1 MKKLKL
7 FFIFILILISLSLS
21 FSFAQSDL
29 DKIKED
35 YFKNHRYDEFV
46 SYLKNLEKKEPIRKI
61 EISYYIALS
70 RYQQLKYLE
79 ETQNWDLYFK
89 YGNDYKEELVK
100 EAKKTIDLTSYKDK
114 IHLYALSL
122 LWRFYKDQQ
131 SPQEIETKKSLIEAC
146 SLYSKETDELTPIK
160 EIADIF
166 ISYEDK
172 LGAEKLYKLYTE
184 RLIVIEKDLTKLRL
198 FASNALKENNLDLA
212 IQIYDAYIE
221 RIIKEYPKEKLLN
234 ELISI
239 AKSFS
244 FKTSGKYNLEYAE
257 KVFNKI
263 ESLYG
268 NDIFDEETLYL
279 RAYNLE
285 KSLNYKEAL
294 KQYLI
299 FLERFPESKSIQE
312 ITFKTAVISAYSLAD
327 LEKAFD
333 YFKRLIKKEEITPY
347 LISSLYQLGLISQWQ
362 NNYEEAKNYYNTLLE
377 KAGND
382 FEELKNLA
390 KIRLS
395 EIENKSPIE
404 YNLKTFLDLSFSK
417 ETFFQRGTLS
427 LSSSDFKTSK
437 GKSIEVSA
445 SVVVPESG
453 CYSIDLNYLWSGE
466 LGISSSSLNQNV
478 FSTSYKSSGTKL
490 INLIVLT
497 PTGILDKSYLM
508 IDVE

>member
-7 FFIFILILISLSLS
+7 FFIFILILISL
-21 FSFAQSDL
+21 SFAQSDL

-46 SYLKNLEKKEPIRKI
+46 SYLKNLEKKEPSRKI

-89 YGNDYKEELVK
+89 YGNDYREQLLREL
-100 EAKKTIDLTSYKDK
+100 KKVIDLTSYKDK
-114 IHLYALSL
+114 INLYALSL

-131 SPQEIETKKSLIEAC
+131 SPQEIETKKSLMEAC
-146 SLYSKETDELTPIK
+146 SLYLKETDELKPIK
-160 EIADIF
+160 EIADVF
-166 ISYEDK
+166 KSYENK
-172 LGAEKLYKLYTE
+172 LDAEKLYQLYADKLKV
-184 RLIVIEKDLTKLRL
+184 LEKDLTELGL
-198 FASNALKENNLDLA
+198 FASSALKENNLDLA

-221 RIIKEYPKEKLLN
+221 RITKEYPKEKLLN

-244 FKTSGKYNLEYAE
+244 FSTTGNYNLEYAE
-257 KVFNKI
+257 KIFRQI
-263 ESLYG
+263 ELLYG
-268 NDIFDEETLYL
+268 KDAFDEETLYL
-279 RAYNLE
+279 RGYNLE

-299 FLERFPESKSIQE
+299 FLEKFPESKYIHE
-312 ITFKTAVISAYSLAD
+312 ITFKTAVIYAYSLAD

-362 NNYEEAKNYYNTLLE
+362 NNFNEAINYYNTLLE

-390 KIRLS
+390 KIRLN
-395 EIENKSPIE
+395 EIENKNPIE

-417 ETFFQRGTLS
+417 ETFFQSGNLS
-427 LSSSDFKTSK
+427 LSSSDFKISK

-445 SVVVPESG
+445 SVTLPESG

-466 LGISSSSLNQNV
+466 LGISSPSLNQNV
-478 FSTSYKSSGTKL
+478 FTTSYKSSGTKL

-497 PTGILDKSYLM
+497 PSGILDKSYLM
-508 IDVE
+508 VDVE